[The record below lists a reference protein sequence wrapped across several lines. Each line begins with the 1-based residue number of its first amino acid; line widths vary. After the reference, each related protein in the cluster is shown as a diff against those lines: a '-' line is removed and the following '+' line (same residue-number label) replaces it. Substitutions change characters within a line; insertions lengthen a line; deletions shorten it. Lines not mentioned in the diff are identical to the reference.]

1 MPEFNVKPSLYSV
14 TFYSKNVTQ
23 FVTQSVE
30 NVPNKGKQQ
39 EKQNGTQDEK
49 IGTQSK
55 RLEEYRQKITEFIR
69 NDNTI
74 TTEEL
79 AQKLDVV
86 LEPLNVT

>member
-39 EKQNGTQDEK
+39 EKQNITLRKRSLFPLFTNWLIFCVVISKYLLK
-49 IGTQSK
+49 INSGLK
-55 RLEEYRQKITEFIR
+55 
-69 NDNTI
+69 DGW
-74 TTEEL
+74 
-79 AQKLDVV
+79 
-86 LEPLNVT
+86 